1 MDVPGCGN
9 TGIPSKAIKKRL
21 NGWELVKME
30 WEVASGDTN
39 FM

>member
-9 TGIPSKAIKKRL
+9 TRNTSKAIKKRL
-21 NGWELVKME
+21 NGWELVKIE
-30 WEVASGDTN
+30 WEVASGDTT